1 MLLSS
6 LTSLQQRVI
15 SALVLAPIAIATL
28 YFGGVYFLLFLIGAA
43 AIMAYEWC
51 HASLEKSPGLAT
63 LLTGASVVIALF
75 LVQKGYFLQGIIVLV
90 SGAVLMVVAAIFL
103 KKTDRMIWALTG
115 PLCIGLPVIALIMLR
130 GIPDA
135 GFAVAFGLF
144 LVIWATDIGAYFSGK
159 SIGGPKIAPSISPNK
174 TWAGLIGGIISAM
187 IVAYLVNR
195 YLMGGQAA
203 TIGVLGL
210 GAICAILA
218 QVGDFAE
225 SAWKRHFGIKDAS
238 NLIPGHGGVMDR
250 LDGVFLTAPMLMVI
264 IMIVNGVW

>member
-1 MLLSS
+1 
-6 LTSLQQRVI
+6 
-15 SALVLAPIAIATL
+15 VLAPVAIAAL

-43 AIMAYEWC
+43 AVMAYEWC
-51 HASLEKSPGLAT
+51 HASIEKSPGLWTIVTAT
-63 LLTGASVVIALF
+63 SVIVALVLVHKTNIFQSIAALF
-75 LVQKGYFLQGIIVLV
+75 SGVFLLIVLSV
-90 SGAVLMVVAAIFL
+90 ILNKKDRLIWAAI
-103 KKTDRMIWALTG
+103 G
-115 PLCIGLPVIALIMLR
+115 PVCIGLPVLALMMLR
-130 GIPDA
+130 DIADM
-135 GFAVAFGLF
+135 GFALACGLF
-144 LVIWATDIGAYFSGK
+144 LVVWATDIGAYFSGK

-195 YLMGGQAA
+195 YLVGAQIA
-203 TIGVLGL
+203 TIGILGL

-250 LDGVFLTAPMLMVI
+250 LDGIFLTAPMLMMI
-264 IMIVNGVW
+264 IMIMDGIG

>member
-1 MLLSS
+1 M
-6 LTSLQQRVI
+6 I
-15 SALVLAPIAIATL
+15 SALVLAPIAIAAL
-28 YFGGVYFLLFLIGAA
+28 YFGGIYFLLFLIGAA
-43 AIMAYEWC
+43 LIMAYEWC

-130 GIPDA
+130 GIPDG

-195 YLMGGQAA
+195 YLMGGQVA

-225 SAWKRHFGIKDAS
+225 SAWKRYFGIKDAS

-250 LDGVFLTAPMLMVI
+250 LDGVFLTAPMLVVI
-264 IMIVNGVW
+264 IMIVNGAW

>member
-15 SALVLAPIAIATL
+15 SALVLAPIAVVAL
-28 YFGGVYFLLFLIGAA
+28 YYGGLYFLLFLVGAA
-43 AIMAYEWC
+43 LIMAYEWC
-51 HASLEKSPGLAT
+51 HASLEKSPGI
-63 LLTGASVVIALF
+63 LTFLTAASIVGAIIFSYKYDLFQSIAVIIL
-75 LVQKGYFLQGIIVLV
+75 GSVLV
-90 SGAVLMVVAAIFL
+90 VFAAITL
-103 KKTDRMIWALTG
+103 KKKDRLIWAWIG
-115 PLCIGLPVIALIMLR
+115 PFCIGLPVLSLLMLR
-130 GIPDA
+130 GIPDM
-135 GFAVAFGLF
+135 GFAVTLGLF

-159 SIGGPKIAPSISPNK
+159 TIGGPKIAPAISPNK

-195 YLMGGQAA
+195 YLVDGQVA
-203 TIGVLGL
+203 TIWILGL

-218 QVGDFAE
+218 QMGDFAE

-250 LDGVFLTAPMLMVI
+250 LDGVFLTAPVLMVI
-264 IMIVNGVW
+264 IMFMNGVS